1 MTREE
6 TIKVLAILKA
16 AYPASYKGMTKQEAN
31 GTVMVWAT
39 QFANVPGEVVLIAIQ
54 KLISSSTFPP
64 SISEVKSKLRGL
76 YWESWH
82 IINSHKQG
90 IEVLDEQTLAR
101 TEAIMNACSHFNNSA
116 STEPALAE
124 LMGGVQRYLLGE

>member
-16 AYPASYKGMTKQEAN
+16 AYPASYKGMTKQEAS

-39 QFANVPGEVVLIAIQ
+39 QFANVPGEVVLIAVQ
-54 KLISSSTFPP
+54 KLISSSNFPP

-82 IINSHKQG
+82 IVNSHKQG
-90 IEVLDEQTLAR
+90 VTVMDNQTLAR
-101 TEAIMNACSHFNNSA
+101 TEAIMNACRGFNDSA
-116 STEPALAE
+116 SQEPKLE
-124 LMGGVQRYLLGE
+124 DLLGGVQRYLLGE